1 MAKSYILP
9 NNDLLFIDFVN
20 TFWIYYD
27 FLSIVN
33 ILFDIFQP
41 NRPPAVVLQM
51 KPEMDLTQMNPHRK
65 RGKNPFLHPQNPLKK
80 MGYYCTWQLKLKTNS
95 KMKMKLTTICE
106 NSSGMITITI
116 LEPSKR
122 K

>member
-1 MAKSYILP
+1 MSKSSTTTKLKFIIYRFCKYFL
-9 NNDLLFIDFVN
+9 DYFFSLL
-20 TFWIYYD
+20 
-27 FLSIVN
+27 N
-33 ILFDIFQP
+33 ILFVIFQP
-41 NRPPAVVLQM
+41 NRPPTLVLQM